1 MRRPS
6 RRAYGRFV
14 PGKTFF
20 VETYVPLLDAE
31 ISTELTT
38 RLRAAVEDLRREGLE
53 ICWLRSFAAGA
64 DETFVWLL
72 RAPEIDHVGRV
83 SRRAGVAY
91 DHVVEVI
98 SDDERRP

>member
-1 MRRPS
+1 VRDLLARV
-6 RRAYGRFV
+6 RERF
-14 PGKTFF
+14 
-20 VETYVPLLDAE
+20 
-31 ISTELTT
+31 
-38 RLRAAVEDLRREGLE
+38 E
-53 ICWLRSFAAGA
+53 ICRLRSFAAGA